1 MYILTS
7 TTRLENDSLERVQE
21 FQLSGTWPRSMAIR
35 ANMMVVTDQ
44 HGDSLEVVHV
54 DNVTGMLSQT
64 GKIYSTPSQPSFV
77 DFMD

>member
-1 MYILTS
+1 
-7 TTRLENDSLERVQE
+7 
-21 FQLSGTWPRSMAIR
+21 MAIR
-35 ANMMVVTDQ
+35 DNMMVVTDQ